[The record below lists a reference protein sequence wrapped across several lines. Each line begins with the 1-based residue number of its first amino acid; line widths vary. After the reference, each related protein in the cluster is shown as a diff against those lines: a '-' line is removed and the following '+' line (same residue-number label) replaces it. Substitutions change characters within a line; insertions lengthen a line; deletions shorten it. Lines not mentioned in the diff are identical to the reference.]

1 METYN
6 SSFNIQQKFDSTLMK
21 EMQTIECQIND
32 FLTSIRK
39 DGEILA
45 SAEKATGVVRTLCMI
60 ENEISRN
67 SN

>member
-1 METYN
+1 MN
-6 SSFNIQQKFDSTLMK
+6 

-45 SAEKATGVVRTLCMI
+45 SAEIATGVVRTLCMI
-60 ENEISRN
+60 ENEIFNN